1 MIKSPTFYC
10 NESKQS
16 HLHNRDYYL
25 PLPQEMEVSF
35 LFSLT
40 FKLAIHSYTKVNT
53 TLSPKTAASLRSTW
67 SVSRA
72 ASLLHSALGD
82 KALLQ
87 EGCCIRLYL
96 KAKHKKHQDS
106 FHLNPLVVF
115 PLQSFEDYVF
125 VRRAPSRPTCC
136 TPFLGGKE
144 REKIL
149 LGALCW
155 PKIVFKLTHWKT
167 RLWDRSPAHT
177 YPSNTDQLQCH
188 RCVV

>member
-53 TLSPKTAASLRSTW
+53 TLSPKTAASPRSTW

-106 FHLNPLVVF
+106 FQGLKSLSCLSPSIIWGLC
-115 PLQSFEDYVF
+115 LCKKSSFKANLLHSLFRREGEGED
-125 VRRAPSRPTCC
+125 PSRSSV
-136 TPFLGGKE
+136 L
-144 REKIL
+144 
-149 LGALCW
+149 A
-155 PKIVFKLTHWKT
+155 
-167 RLWDRSPAHT
+167 
-177 YPSNTDQLQCH
+177 
-188 RCVV
+188 